1 MTQGRSGNWTRRA
14 FEVPDARLVQAERE
28 IYALTGKD
36 ISVDLKAKSLL
47 KFGQSGE
54 MTANTKETIWSNG
67 GNEVYVTDNVIT
79 HISSSS
85 ALDNQT
91 VKIECHTVQGTG
103 TDAKFTFLIQE
114 VTLNGQNKVALPT
127 PVARTSHMY
136 NSNGHELVGR
146 VTVYE
151 DTTIVGGVPTDESK
165 IHLEISQGFQ
175 SAFKAATT
183 FSDQDYYIL
192 TGGFGSVSLKQDG
205 TVDFFLEVRE
215 VGGVFKETA
224 AISATSGSPW
234 QIDLD
239 PAVVIPAN
247 ADVRVTGIANANNI
261 VTFASFK
268 GYLAKVI
275 E

>member
-1 MTQGRSGNWTRRA
+1 MVQGRSGNWTRRTY
-14 FEVPDARLVQAERE
+14 EVPDGRLVQAERE
-28 IYALTGKD
+28 IYAATGKD
-36 ISVDLKAKSLL
+36 VSIDLKAKSLL
-47 KFGQSGE
+47 KFGESGN
-54 MTANTKETIWSNG
+54 MVADTKETMWTVG
-67 GNEVYVTDNVIT
+67 GNETYATDNTIT

-85 ALDNQT
+85 AIDTQT
-91 VKIECHTVQGTG
+91 VKIECHTVSGTG
-103 TDAKFTFLIQE
+103 HDAKFTFLVQE
-114 VTLNGQNKVALPT
+114 VKLNGQNKVALPT

-136 NSNGHELVGR
+136 NSNGTPLVGR

-151 DTTIVGGVPTDESK
+151 DTTIVDGVPSDLTK
-165 IHLEISQGFQ
+165 IHLDIKAGFQ
-175 SAFKAATT
+175 SSFKAATT

-205 TVDFFLEVRE
+205 TVDFYLEIRE
-215 VGGVFKETA
+215 VGGVFREVA
-224 AISATSGSPW
+224 AISASSGSPW

-261 VTFASFK
+261 VAFSSFK

-275 E
+275 S